1 MMKNLRNELQKKNI
15 SIVAF
20 ASFLGVSEKTAQNK
34 LNGVTDF
41 TYPEA
46 IKISSLLFP
55 EYTMTYLFRTEEEEK
70 TAS

>member
-15 SIVAF
+15 TIVAF

-46 IKISSLLFP
+46 IKISTFLFP
-55 EYTMTYLFRTEEEEK
+55 EYTLTYLFQTEDEQSK
-70 TAS
+70 AS